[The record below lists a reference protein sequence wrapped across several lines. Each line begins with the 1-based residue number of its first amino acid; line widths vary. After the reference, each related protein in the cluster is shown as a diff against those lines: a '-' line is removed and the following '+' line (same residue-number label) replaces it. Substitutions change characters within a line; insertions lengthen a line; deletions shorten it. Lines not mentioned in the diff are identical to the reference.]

1 VDDDFEQ
8 WKATAVAMSTHPGE
22 CVLCYVHRM
31 VTAFGCD
38 GTLRWALRWR
48 DRRAP
53 RAVRLEA
60 RLTAR
65 GAHCDCEL
73 FSNGWQPAGTPGER
87 GPRAPES
94 CAGTIRASAPC
105 DNWGAF
111 GRASW

>member
-1 VDDDFEQ
+1 MDDDEACR
-8 WKATAVAMSTHPGE
+8 ATAVAQSTHPGE

-48 DRRAP
+48 DRRAL
-53 RAVRLEA
+53 RARTLID

-73 FSNGWQPAGTPGER
+73 FSNGWELAGGPGNR
-87 GPRAPES
+87 GRRGAEP
-94 CAGTIRASAPC
+94 CAGWDRATVPC
-105 DNWGAF
+105 DNWGSL
-111 GRASW
+111 GRAPW